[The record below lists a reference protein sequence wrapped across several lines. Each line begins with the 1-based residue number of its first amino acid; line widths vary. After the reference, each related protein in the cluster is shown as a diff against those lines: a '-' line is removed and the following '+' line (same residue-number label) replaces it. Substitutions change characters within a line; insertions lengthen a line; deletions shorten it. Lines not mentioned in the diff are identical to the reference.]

1 MTIYNQAI
9 ESYDEKMAKDVI
21 MLAGRILLESG
32 AEGSRVEDTMTR
44 IARKLGYPES
54 NSFVTNTVIQ
64 FTLHNESYPRIFRIN
79 SRDTN
84 LIKISQA
91 NEISRLITKGDI
103 S

>member
-44 IARKLGYPES
+44 IAITLGHKES
-54 NSFVTNTVIQ
+54 NSFVTNTVIN
-64 FTLHNESYPRIFRIN
+64 FMLHDES
-79 SRDTN
+79 
-84 LIKISQA
+84 
-91 NEISRLITKGDI
+91 
-103 S
+103 